1 MKLRKK
7 LLGTALATV
16 LSAVPAVAQEV
27 QLFHDKGFWSPQLQ
41 AVGDAAA
48 EATGVRI
55 VETPYANPEQ
65 YKAFVQAS
73 IASGETPNMFTWWTG
88 ATFDE
93 LVSSGQ
99 IAPLDGLWDELIA
112 SGNYSASSRELFIVD
127 GQTYAVPLLL
137 ARWVVLYNKP
147 LYEKLGLSEPKTW
160 DELMAN
166 ADAIVAADET
176 PFLATVHE
184 GWRGFIWFQELLLRM
199 HPEAF
204 NGLNDGSVPYDGPEV
219 RAVFEAWSDMYA
231 KGYFSDPRSTEEF
244 NDFAR
249 GAGAMYLIGEWAYGL
264 VVDAGVPG
272 DDVGVFIMPNAID
285 GAPIAVIVE
294 GSPLVV
300 SVNGAAD
307 EATITALNYWV
318 SVDGANAWGSETG
331 NYIGNDSANAPNA
344 IVAEVN
350 ADIAAT
356 DAVAYLRWW
365 EAVPPDLQGELVAE
379 MNRFMLDPT
388 METAEEVMATMQT
401 LNAAYWADQ

>member
-1 MKLRKK
+1 MKLRHKLIATALGT
-7 LLGTALATV
+7 LLGT
-16 LSAVPAVAQEV
+16 VPALAQEV
-27 QLFHDKGFWSPQLQ
+27 QLFHDKGFWSQQLQ
-41 AVGDAAA
+41 TVGDAAA
-48 EATGVRI
+48 AATGVKI
-55 VETPYANPEQ
+55 VETPYANAEQ

-73 IASGETPNMFTWWTG
+73 IASGETPKMFTWWTG
-88 ATFDE
+88 ATFNE

-99 IAPLDGLWDELIA
+99 IAPLDDLWADLIA
-112 SGNYSASSRELFIVD
+112 NGGYGASSRELFMVD
-127 GQTYAVPLLL
+127 GNAYAVPLLL

-166 ADAIVAADET
+166 ADAIVAAGET

-199 HPEAF
+199 HPEAY

-219 RAVFEAWSDMYA
+219 RAVFEAWAAMYA

-264 VVDAGVPG
+264 VVDAGVPA
-272 DDVGVFIMPNAID
+272 DDVGVFIMPNAVE
-285 GAPIAVIVE
+285 GAPASVIVE
-294 GSPLVV
+294 GAPLVV
-300 SVNGAAD
+300 SVDGAAD
-307 EATITALNYWV
+307 EATMKALEFWV
-318 SVDGANAWGSETG
+318 STDGANAWGTATG
-331 NYIGNDSANAPNA
+331 NYIGNDNANAPNA

-356 DAVAYLRWW
+356 GAAAYLRWW

-388 METAEEVMATMQT
+388 METAEGVMSTMQS